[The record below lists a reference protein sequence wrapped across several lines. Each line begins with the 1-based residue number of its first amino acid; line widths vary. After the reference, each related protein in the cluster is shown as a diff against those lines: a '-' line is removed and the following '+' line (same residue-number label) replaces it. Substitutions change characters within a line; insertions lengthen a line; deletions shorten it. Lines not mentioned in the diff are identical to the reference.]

1 MDLRAK
7 TKRATAPKK
16 ARVAIKQTQLAEAPH
31 PLAMVLLQRG
41 EQVHQPWRIMSN
53 LELPRFD
60 GRVGA

>member
-16 ARVAIKQTQLAEAPH
+16 ARVAIKQTQLAAEAPH

-41 EQVHQPWRIMSN
+41 EQVHQPWRIMSIG
-53 LELPRFD
+53 LRD
-60 GRVGA
+60 WAYRS